1 MKKPDV
7 LDLSPE
13 ELIKLLAELG
23 QKPYRAR
30 QLMAWIYQRN
40 VLSVEEMTDMPLPLR
55 AALSERLRFGAATVE
70 TVARAADGRTA
81 KYLFRLEDGNAVEAV
96 SMREQGGRHT
106 LCISSQVGCALG
118 CKFCA
123 TGGLGFRRNLTAGE
137 ILFQVIAIGHGE
149 GEVKNVVLMGMGEP
163 LLNVE
168 NVICAVRALVDP
180 ARFALGTRKV
190 TVSTAGIIPGIERL
204 AESGVKVHLA
214 LSLNSPFQEQREKLM
229 PIARKYPLAQLL
241 AAAEGYGER
250 TCKPALLEYVL
261 LEGVNTGEEA
271 ARELA
276 RIAGR
281 LGSKVNLIEYNP
293 VEGTEFRPPQSAE
306 TLKFR
311 DLLMKAGATA
321 TIRFRRG
328 REIAAGCGQLAAR
341 AATRKGTTD
350 EHG

>member
-7 LDLSPE
+7 LDLTPD

-30 QLMAWIYQRN
+30 QLLAWIYQRN
-40 VLSVEEMTDMPLPLR
+40 VLAIDEMTDMPLPLR
-55 AALSERLRFGAATVE
+55 EALSARLRFGAAVAE
-70 TVARAADGRTA
+70 QVARGVAGHTA
-81 KYLFRLEDGNAVEAV
+81 KYLFRLDDGNAVEAV
-96 SMREQGGRHT
+96 SMKEQGGRHT

-118 CKFCA
+118 CTFCA
-123 TGGLGFRRNLTAGE
+123 TGGLGFRRNLTTGE
-137 ILFQVIAIGHGE
+137 ILFQVIAAGHGE
-149 GEVKNVVLMGMGEP
+149 GEVKNVVFMGMGEP

-168 NVICAVRALVDP
+168 NVLRAVQALTDP
-180 ARFALGTRKV
+180 TRFALGTRKV

-229 PIARKYPLAQLL
+229 PIARKYPLAELL
-241 AAAEGYGER
+241 ASVEGYGER
-250 TCKPALLEYVL
+250 SGKPALLEYVL
-261 LEGVNTGEEA
+261 LEGINTGAEA
-271 ARELA
+271 AREVA

-293 VEGTEFRPPQSAE
+293 VEGIPFRSPSSPE

-311 DLLMKAGATA
+311 DLLMTAGVTV

-328 REIAAGCGQLAAR
+328 RDIAAGCGQLAAKKR
-341 AATRKGTTD
+341 GTTD
-350 EHG
+350 EQG